1 MIVFQ
6 LVIGFIVICL
16 QCEAFTRKSLM
27 YSAFSVFGE
36 EVKAKNGK
44 SLSARVHALALP
56 FAKFQSMMTTFE
68 HQAFVRKM
76 THSKIGRQGV
86 DTKGREVGRMVR
98 ADVQIATAVAIHEET
113 GFDPQRVGAVGEAQ
127 RHSAGI
133 GDRRGGG
140 DDRRAQL
147 DEVELHCPV
156 DALRGDIGM
165 VEAHQL
171 PLPVKRSVA
180 RQFVA
185 GGGEQ
190 EGEER
195 DEEGAKGTK
204 AKRVHL

>member
-1 MIVFQ
+1 MH
-6 LVIGFIVICL
+6 
-16 QCEAFTRKSLM
+16 
-27 YSAFSVFGE
+27 SAFSLFGE

-44 SLSARVHALALP
+44 SLSARVRALALP
-56 FAKFQSMMTTFE
+56 FAKFQCTMTTFE

-98 ADVQIATAVAIHEET
+98 ADVQIATAVAIHEKT

>member
-6 LVIGFIVICL
+6 LVIGFIVVCL

-113 GFDPQRVGAVGEAQ
+113 GFDPQRIGAVGEAQ
-127 RHSAGI
+127 CHSAGI

-140 DDRRAQL
+140 DDRRTQL
-147 DEVELHCPV
+147 DEVELHRPV
-156 DALRGDIGM
+156 DALRGDVGM

-171 PLPVKRSVA
+171 PLPVERSVA

-185 GGGEQ
+185 GGGEE
-190 EGEER
+190 EGQKRE
-195 DEEGAKGTK
+195 DEGAKSDE
-204 AKRVHL
+204 AKRVHR

>member
-1 MIVFQ
+1 MIVVQ
-6 LVIGFIVICL
+6 LVIGLIVICL

-27 YSAFSVFGE
+27 HSEFSVFGE

-44 SLSARVHALALP
+44 SLS
-56 FAKFQSMMTTFE
+56 
-68 HQAFVRKM
+68 
-76 THSKIGRQGV
+76 
-86 DTKGREVGRMVR
+86 

-140 DDRRAQL
+140 DDRRTQL

-156 DALRGDIGM
+156 DALRGNVGM

-171 PLPVKRSVA
+171 PLPVERSVA

-190 EGEER
+190 EGEEHDKQR
-195 DEEGAKGTK
+195 ANGAK
-204 AKRVHL
+204 AKRIHR

>member
-1 MIVFQ
+1 MIYS
-6 LVIGFIVICL
+6 

-27 YSAFSVFGE
+27 HSVFSLFGE

-44 SLSARVHALALP
+44 SLSARVRALALP
-56 FAKFQSMMTTFE
+56 FAKFQCTMTTFE

-76 THSKIGRQGV
+76 AHGKISRKGV

-98 ADVQIATAVAIHEET
+98 ADVQIATAVAIHEKT

-133 GDRRGGG
+133 GDRRGGS
-140 DDRRAQL
+140 DDRRTQL
-147 DEVELHCPV
+147 DEVELHRPV
-156 DALRGDIGM
+156 DALRGNVGM

-171 PLPVKRSVA
+171 PLPVERSIA

-190 EGEER
+190 EGEEHDKQR
-195 DEEGAKGTK
+195 ANGAK
-204 AKRVHL
+204 ANRVHR